1 MENFPSTRVDY
12 NNSYNEQ
19 NEEILDR
26 GCLLPSVLFAIIR
39 PSLIDLF
46 GTN

>member
-26 GCLLPSVLFAIIR
+26 GCLLPSALFAIIR